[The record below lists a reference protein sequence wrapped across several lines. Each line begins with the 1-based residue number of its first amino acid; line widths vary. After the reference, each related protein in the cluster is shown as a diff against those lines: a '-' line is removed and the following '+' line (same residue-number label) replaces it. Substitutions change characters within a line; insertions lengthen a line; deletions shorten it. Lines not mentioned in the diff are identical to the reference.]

1 MSALRTKYKN
11 EYADKLLAY
20 FRSYPREDDMARGGK
35 GAKLSLPGM
44 CEFCRKNGIY
54 LTDIERWRGENE
66 RFLAAY
72 EEAMRYLRMLILEG
86 VISGDIS
93 PAAAKYYLE
102 EAEDE
107 NEHESVGGFVINVC
121 YEEGVA

>member
-11 EYADKLLAY
+11 EYADRLLAY
-20 FRSYPREDDMARGGK
+20 FRSYPREEDTAKGGN
-35 GAKLSLPGM
+35 GAKVSLPGI
-44 CEFCRKNGIY
+44 CGFCRENGIY

-86 VISGDIS
+86 VISGEIS
-93 PAAAKYYLE
+93 PAAAKYYF
-102 EAEDE
+102 DE
-107 NEHESVGGFVINVC
+107 TEGKDEHESVGGFVINVC
-121 YEEGVA
+121 YEEGAA